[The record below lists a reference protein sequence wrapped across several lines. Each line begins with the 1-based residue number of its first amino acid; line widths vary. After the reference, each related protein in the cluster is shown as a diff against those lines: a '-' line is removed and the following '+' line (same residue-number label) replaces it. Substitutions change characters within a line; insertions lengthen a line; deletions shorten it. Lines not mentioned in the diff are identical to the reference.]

1 VNLVIP
7 PILLYAF
14 GSVLVVLGSLRAYYL
29 GWLKRPDLDEGEE
42 NGQDGQDVDDGPLE
56 GAPPSAPLAEGEE
69 VAPIETPVRRRP
81 APVSGSTGHRRH
93 LGMGLLYMLMGLF
106 LIVSTALGQ
115 RR

>member
-29 GWLKRPDLDEGEE
+29 GWLKRPDTEEDDE
-42 NGQDGQDVDDGPLE
+42 DAALE
-56 GAPPSAPLAEGEE
+56 VAAPSAPAAEGEE
-69 VAPIETPVRRRP
+69 IAPVETPVRRR
-81 APVSGSTGHRRH
+81 AALGAGSSGHRRH
-93 LGMGLLYMLMGLF
+93 LGMGLLYLLMGLF